1 MEILQ
6 FTADWCGP
14 CKAMKPR
21 VQSFAEEMGDRI
33 TLTVINVDTEKELTE
48 RYSVNNV
55 PTFIFKQNDEVV
67 KRLVGAQSI
76 AKFKEIV
83 TEYESKN

>member
-48 RYSVNNV
+48 RYSVRNV
-55 PTFIFKQNDEVV
+55 PTFIFIQNEEVV
-67 KRLVGAQSI
+67 ERLVGAQPI
-76 AKFKEIV
+76 TKFKEIV

>member
-21 VQSFAEEMGDRI
+21 VQEFAEEMGDRI
-33 TLTVINVDTEKELTE
+33 KLTVINVDTEAELTE
-48 RYSVNNV
+48 KYSVRNI

-67 KRLVGAQSI
+67 ERLVGAQPI
-76 AKFKEIV
+76 TKLKEIV
-83 TEYESKN
+83 TEHESKN

>member
-21 VQSFAEEMGDRI
+21 IQLFAEEMGDRI
-33 TLTVINVDTEKELTE
+33 TLTVINVDTQTELTE
-48 RYSVNNV
+48 KYSVSSI
-55 PTFIFKQNDEVV
+55 PTFIFKQNDEIV

-76 AKFKEIV
+76 TKFKEIV
-83 TEYESKN
+83 TEYENKN

>member
-14 CKAMKPR
+14 CKMMKPR
-21 VQSFAEEMGDRI
+21 IQDFATEMGDRI
-33 TLTVINVDTEKELTE
+33 NLSVINVDTNPELTE
-48 RYSVNNV
+48 QYNV
-55 PTFIFKQNDEVV
+55 KNIPTFIFKQNDEVV
-67 KRLVGAQSI
+67 ERLVGAQPI
-76 AKFKEIV
+76 TKFKEIV